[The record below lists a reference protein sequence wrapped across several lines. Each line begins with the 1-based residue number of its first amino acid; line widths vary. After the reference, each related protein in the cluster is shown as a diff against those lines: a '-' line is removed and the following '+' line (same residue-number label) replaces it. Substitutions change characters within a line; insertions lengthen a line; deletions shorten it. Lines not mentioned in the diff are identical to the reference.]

1 MLDGVDSARVL
12 VVDDARTTR
21 RIASDQLERAGFHVD
36 GAASGEEG
44 LALIADEPPDLV
56 LLDITMPGIDGLEV
70 CRRLKANPA
79 TADIPVIFLSA
90 LDEVDQVVS
99 GLEAGASDYIGKPFR
114 PAELLAR
121 VRAHVRLKKLQEERA
136 RLYQQLEAELARAGQ
151 VQADMLAVTPP
162 ELPGFELA
170 ATCLPAREVGGD
182 FYSFDAP
189 AHDVLKL
196 TIGDVMGKGMPA
208 ALLMATTRA
217 ALGAV
222 ARHYSPAAT
231 VDLAARS
238 LDADLQRSGSFVTLF
253 HAQLDVHARCLTYVD
268 AGHGH
273 VVLRRSDGRLHE
285 LHPRGL
291 PIGIMPDE
299 TYEEGTV
306 TMAPGDAL
314 VVYSDGLVEAR
325 PEINLD
331 GPAIAR
337 SLDGLA
343 SAADMVSSLLGLA
356 STTGPPPD
364 DLTVVV
370 LKCRA

>member
-21 RIASDQLERAGFHVD
+21 RIASDQLERAGFQVD

-121 VRAHVRLKKLQEERA
+121 VRTHVRLKKLQEERA
-136 RLYQQLEAELARAGQ
+136 RLYQQIEAELARAGQ

-253 HAQLDVHARCLTYVD
+253 HAQLDVRARCLTYVD

-273 VVLRRSDGRLHE
+273 VVFRRSDGRLHE

-299 TYEEGTV
+299 TYQEGTV

>member
-1 MLDGVDSARVL
+1 
-12 VVDDARTTR
+12 
-21 RIASDQLERAGFHVD
+21 
-36 GAASGEEG
+36 
-44 LALIADEPPDLV
+44 
-56 LLDITMPGIDGLEV
+56 
-70 CRRLKANPA
+70 
-79 TADIPVIFLSA
+79 
-90 LDEVDQVVS
+90 
-99 GLEAGASDYIGKPFR
+99 
-114 PAELLAR
+114 
-121 VRAHVRLKKLQEERA
+121 
-136 RLYQQLEAELARAGQ
+136 
-151 VQADMLAVTPP
+151 
-162 ELPGFELA
+162 
-170 ATCLPAREVGGD
+170 
-182 FYSFDAP
+182 
-189 AHDVLKL
+189 
-196 TIGDVMGKGMPA
+196 
-208 ALLMATTRA
+208 MATTRA

-253 HAQLDVHARCLTYVD
+253 HAQLDVRARCLTYVD

-299 TYEEGTV
+299 TYVEGTV